1 MDKSEFI
8 LKIRPLFWSVS
19 DSKLDLISDELFV
32 ETVLNYGRLEDVQ
45 TLFGLLGLEK
55 VATIFRKG
63 AVQRE
68 RTNYLPQVKNYYTL
82 YFDKYA
88 PGDTK

>member
-19 DSKLDLISDELFV
+19 DSKLDIISDELFV

>member
-8 LKIRPLFWSVS
+8 LKIRSLFWSVS

-68 RTNYLPQVKNYYTL
+68 RTNYLPQVKNYYSL

>member
-8 LKIRPLFWSVS
+8 LKIRSLFWSVS

-88 PGDTK
+88 PRDTE

>member
-8 LKIRPLFWSVS
+8 LKIRSLFWSVS

>member
-8 LKIRPLFWSVS
+8 LKIRSLFWSVS

-55 VATIFRKG
+55 VSTIFRKG
-63 AVQRE
+63 AIQRE